1 MNILQYEQQVPKGW
15 HLARFDEFLKRVERK
30 FFLDDSALYDCVGV
44 RWYGNGAFIRERLLG
59 LNISRKQQWVI
70 KNGDI
75 VYNKLFA
82 WKGSF
87 AIADDSVDGCIV
99 SDKFPTYEADLTMI
113 DSNFLRYYFRTLDLA
128 QQALDLSKGG
138 AAISKL
144 TLNPPQLW
152 DLTIPLP
159 LLSEQR
165 RIVALIEELATKI
178 EEARGLRRETVEEVK
193 ILFTSAINEIWFD
206 QSSWN
211 VKTIKDLATLVSGQI
226 DPRIEPY
233 ANLPHINGEAIES
246 GTCRLLSYRTAKV
259 DGVTSGKYHFKPGS
273 ILYSKIRPYLRKAVQ
288 VPVEGICS
296 ADVYAFESINPLID
310 PRFFMY
316 SLISP
321 NFTDYANAISGRTR
335 MPKLNQDQLFS
346 FQMGYPPLSE
356 QHRIVYYL
364 DELSVKIGKLKRL
377 QSEISVE
384 LDALIPSVLD
394 KAFKGEL

>member
-1 MNILQYEQQVPKGW
+1 MTSNIASWSQVKLGNV
-15 HLARFDEFLKRVERK
+15 LTYIDQLVG
-30 FFLDDSALYDCVGV
+30 LDDEVEYTTITVKRRHGGLEAREKLFGSQIRTKKQFKLIP
-44 RWYGNGAFIRERLLG
+44 GAFI
-59 LNISRKQQWVI
+59 ISRVQCWHQAYAIVPETIEPNMIASTNYDQFIISPDVDKHFFWWLSYSPIFTEIVRSCAFGVVI
-70 KNGDI
+70 EKMVFNR
-75 VYNKLFA
+75 NA
-82 WKGSF
+82 WL
-87 AIADDSVDGCIV
+87 
-99 SDKFPTYEADLTMI
+99 DKT
-113 DSNFLRYYFRTLDLA
+113 
-128 QQALDLSKGG
+128 
-138 AAISKL
+138 IS
-144 TLNPPQLW
+144 
-152 DLTIPLP
+152 IPP
-159 LLSEQR
+159 LLEQR
-165 RIVALIEELATKI
+165 RIVARIEELVTKI

-211 VKTIKDLATLVSGQI
+211 VKAIKDLVTLVSGQI
-226 DPRIEPY
+226 DPQIEPY
-233 ANLPHINGEAIES
+233 SNLPHINGEAIES
-246 GTCRLLSYRTAKV
+246 GTCRLLSYRVAKD

-296 ADVYAFESINPLID
+296 ADVYAFESISPLLES
-310 PRFFMY
+310 RFFMY

-335 MPKLNQDQLFS
+335 MPKLNQDQLLS

-377 QSEISVE
+377 QSEISAE